1 MEIETAFP
9 QRYGRPARRRV
20 LLVEDDPEMRELMAL
35 TLRADGYEVREAADG
50 AEALRVLGT
59 SAAEGPERIDLVVS
73 DVRMPG
79 CSGLEM
85 LQRLRGAPSEIPVVL
100 VTAFGDRETHA
111 RARRL
116 GAALLDK
123 PFDMD
128 DLRALVFEALG
139 ARSPG

>member
-1 MEIETAFP
+1 MEVEAAFP
-9 QRYGRPARRRV
+9 RHGERALPRRV

-35 TLRADGYEVREAADG
+35 TLRGDGYDVQEAADG

-59 SAAEGPERIDLVVS
+59 SAADGPERIDLVVS
-73 DVRMPG
+73 DIRMPG
-79 CSGLEM
+79 YSGLEM
-85 LQRLRGAPSEIPVVL
+85 LQRMRGGPSSIPVVL

-116 GAALLDK
+116 GASLLDK
-123 PFDMD
+123 PFDLD

-139 ARSPG
+139 PR

>member
-1 MEIETAFP
+1 MGVEAASP
-9 QRYGRPARRRV
+9 RRRV

-35 TLRADGYEVREAADG
+35 ALRGDGYEVREAADG
-50 AEALRVLGT
+50 LEALRLLG
-59 SAAEGPERIDLVVS
+59 AEENPGFDLVVS

-85 LQRLRGAPSEIPVVL
+85 LQRLRGRPSQIPVVL

-123 PFDMD
+123 PFELN
-128 DLRALVFEALG
+128 DLRELVFEAIEP
-139 ARSPG
+139 RSPG

>member
-1 MEIETAFP
+1 MGVEAASP
-9 QRYGRPARRRV
+9 RRRV

-35 TLRADGYEVREAADG
+35 ALQGDGYEVREAADG
-50 AEALRVLGT
+50 LEALRLLG
-59 SAAEGPERIDLVVS
+59 AEGNPGIDLVVS
-73 DVRMPG
+73 DIRMPG

-85 LQRLRGAPSEIPVVL
+85 LQRLRGRPSQVPVVL

-123 PFDMD
+123 PFELD
-128 DLRALVFEALG
+128 DLRELVFEALDP
-139 ARSPG
+139 RSPG

>member
-1 MEIETAFP
+1 MGVEAASP
-9 QRYGRPARRRV
+9 RRRV

-35 TLRADGYEVREAADG
+35 ALRGDGYEVREAADG
-50 AEALRVLGT
+50 LEALRLLG
-59 SAAEGPERIDLVVS
+59 AEENPGFDLVVS

-85 LQRLRGAPSEIPVVL
+85 LQRLRGRPSQIPVVL

-123 PFDMD
+123 PFELN
-128 DLRALVFEALG
+128 DLRELVFEALDP
-139 ARSPG
+139 RSPG

>member
-1 MEIETAFP
+1 MGVEAASP
-9 QRYGRPARRRV
+9 RRRV

-35 TLRADGYEVREAADG
+35 ALRGDGYEVREAADG
-50 AEALRVLGT
+50 LEALRLLG
-59 SAAEGPERIDLVVS
+59 AEENPGIDLVVS

-85 LQRLRGAPSEIPVVL
+85 LQRLRGRPSQIPVVL

-123 PFDMD
+123 PFELN
-128 DLRALVFEALG
+128 DLRELVFEALEP
-139 ARSPG
+139 RSPG